1 MWPHFNR
8 TAAFPRVSARFLS
21 HSRDFVSRVR
31 GIGGGSVDLSTG
43 DPYIATLTV
52 NNVSARNAL
61 SGTMMAQFAD
71 AVATLQHEYKGV
83 GVVIRGAGGNFCSG
97 ADLRLVN
104 ECLTTPQDGL
114 DMCSHMQSVLSR
126 FHDLPLVS
134 LAVVEGYAVGGGS
147 ELATAADFRLF
158 APDAVIQFKHA
169 LMALSP
175 GWGGGTRLTQLVGR
189 RKALQLMGTTRPV
202 PAPQALELG
211 LADVV
216 TESSAPKDIQAA
228 IRAFFAPYVAVASK
242 SSGAVAAVRAAK
254 TIVAHAASGADR
266 QSGLDNER
274 AVFGTLWASTDNKQQ
289 VHATLEK
296 LKRK

>member
-1 MWPHFNR
+1 MWPHLLKS
-8 TAAFPRVSARFLS
+8 PPVSRVSARFLS

-31 GIGGGSVDLSTG
+31 GIGGGSVDLSTA
-43 DPYIATLTV
+43 DPLIATLTV
-52 NNVSARNAL
+52 NNVSSRNSL

-71 AVATLQHEYKGV
+71 AVATLKHEYKGV
-83 GVVIRGAGGNFCSG
+83 GVVLRGAGGNFCSG
-97 ADLRLVN
+97 ADLKLVK

-114 DMCSHMQSVLSR
+114 DMCGHMQAVLSA
-126 FHDLPLVS
+126 FHDLPLIS

-175 GWGGGTRLTQLVGR
+175 GWGGGTRLTHLVGR
-189 RKALQLMGTTRPV
+189 RKALQLMGTTVPV
-202 PAPQALELG
+202 SAGQALEIG
-211 LADVV
+211 LADAV
-216 TESSAPKDIQAA
+216 TESSTPADMHVAIQ
-228 IRAFFAPYVAVASK
+228 AFFAPYAAVASK
-242 SSGAVAAVRAAK
+242 GQGALAAIRAAK
-254 TIVAHAASGADR
+254 AIVGHASSQPDVR
-266 QSGLDNER
+266 SGLDNER
-274 AVFGTLWASTDNKQQ
+274 AVFGTLWASNDNKQQ